1 MSTDPW
7 RMGFHLMPPAGWLN
21 DPNGLC
27 QFRGTYHVFHQW
39 SPEWPTPHAR
49 RGWGHYASNDLIR
62 WEHHGMVLDQDTPA
76 DANGAYSGGA
86 VVVPGA
92 AADGG
97 DLLRLYYTGNVK
109 EPGEHDFVYE
119 GRGAN
124 EILVESEDGFAMGS
138 KQTLLTN
145 ADYPS
150 YCSCHVRDPKIWV
163 EGDLYYMLLGA
174 RTMDDLGQ
182 MLVYKSGGGLAWEL
196 AGTVTSDELV
206 GYMWECPDRIAL
218 DGHEYVG
225 CCPQGVREFAW
236 SDGVDD
242 HSGYFP
248 VPAGERVAA
257 GDAVVHA
264 ADFVRWDHGFEF
276 YAPQTF
282 VDEQGRTILIAWIG
296 MPEASWI
303 GQPKELDWIH
313 CLSVPREL
321 SRCEDGRIAQWPV
334 AELEQLRGEEAA
346 WENGACEL
354 SEHRADLVLTD
365 IEDTLELT
373 LDGVLRVSAGEAG
386 CSIAFVGEDAEA
398 VGCGRTSRSIELE
411 PVRDLRVLV
420 DSSVVEVFANG
431 GRMVFS
437 TRWFPRGERLA
448 VKATGTC
455 KATAYPM
462 PDTMSGLY

>member
-7 RMGFHLMPPAGWLN
+7 RMGFHLMPPSGWLN

-49 RGWGHYASNDLIR
+49 RGWGHYSSRDLIR

-92 AADGG
+92 AANGG

-124 EILVESEDGFAMGS
+124 EILVESEDGFAMGP

-145 ADYPS
+145 VDYPS

-163 EGDLYYMLLGA
+163 EDDLYYMLLGA

-182 MLVYKSGGGLAWEL
+182 MLVYKSADGLGWEL
-196 AGTVTSDELV
+196 AGTVTSDEPV

-218 DGHEYVG
+218 GGHEYVG
-225 CCPQGVREFAW
+225 CCPQGVRGFAW

-248 VPAGERVAA
+248 VPSGERVAA

-282 VDEQGRTILIAWIG
+282 VDEQGRTILVGWIG

-303 GQPKELDWIH
+303 GQPEELDWIH

-321 SRCEDGRIAQWPV
+321 SRCENGRIAQWPV
-334 AELEQLRGEEAA
+334 TELEQLRGEGAA
-346 WENGACEL
+346 WADGACEL
-354 SEHRADLVLTD
+354 AEHRADLVFTG
-365 IEDTLELT
+365 IEGPLEVT
-373 LDGVLRVSAGEAG
+373 LDGVLRVSAGETG
-386 CSIAFVGEDAEA
+386 CSVAFVGKDAEA
-398 VGCGRTSRSIELE
+398 VGCGRTSRGIELE

-437 TRWFPRGERLA
+437 TRWFPTAEKLT
-448 VKATGTC
+448 VKAAGTC
-455 KATAYPM
+455 AATAYPM
-462 PDTMSGLY
+462 ADTMSGLY